1 MSAPSNKI
9 SPSDAVSKPDKIL
22 SRVVLPHP
30 EGPRMVTNS
39 PFLICKL
46 TSSSTC
52 LSPNHLDTCLIS
64 MMLPP
69 GSTLFSA
76 NAVLY
81 YKVIQHKNV
90 KLSQIWG
97 EDTTKLQLY
106 KINDSFFFIAFS
118 DLKVPPRRKDY
129 GEECE
134 LSLQGIAFLPPC
146 SFRFVWIYS
155 PIFICSLFVP
165 FGYETM
171 YKDVI
176 SSLWGTNL
184 LCFL

>member
-1 MSAPSNKI
+1 MSAPSSKI

-69 GSTLFSA
+69 GSTFLSA

-106 KINDSFFFIAFS
+106 KINGSFF
-118 DLKVPPRRKDY
+118 
-129 GEECE
+129 
-134 LSLQGIAFLPPC
+134 
-146 SFRFVWIYS
+146 SFFRYAQ
-155 PIFICSLFVP
+155 
-165 FGYETM
+165 
-171 YKDVI
+171 
-176 SSLWGTNL
+176 SSEAGHWCKCTNV
-184 LCFL
+184 

>member
-1 MSAPSNKI
+1 MSAPSSKI
-9 SPSDAVSKPDKIL
+9 SPSDAVSKPDKIRR
-22 SRVVLPHP
+22 RVVLPHP

-106 KINDSFFFIAFS
+106 KINGSFFFIAFS

-129 GEECE
+129 GRAVLHVVSRPPRGYISTKPSNARPMPRTTRINTSPYIAPIRTCSSRCRA
-134 LSLQGIAFLPPC
+134 SLP
-146 SFRFVWIYS
+146 RR
-155 PIFICSLFVP
+155 
-165 FGYETM
+165 
-171 YKDVI
+171 
-176 SSLWGTNL
+176 
-184 LCFL
+184 

>member
-1 MSAPSNKI
+1 MSAPSSKI

-69 GSTLFSA
+69 GSTLLSA

-106 KINDSFFFIAFS
+106 KINGSFFSFTVVKGARHS
-118 DLKVPPRRKDY
+118 R
-129 GEECE
+129 
-134 LSLQGIAFLPPC
+134 SPC
-146 SFRFVWIYS
+146 SFKASPSATMPSTALSLPVPPAPRPRRHIASSCRVVYS
-155 PIFICSLFVP
+155 
-165 FGYETM
+165 GR
-171 YKDVI
+171 
-176 SSLWGTNL
+176 
-184 LCFL
+184 